1 MPEILVTGA
10 TGTFGAAVLEALH
23 QQGTDARAFV
33 RDPSKLTVGDVEVAI
48 GDFADANSLDAALT
62 GVKRVF
68 LASFDTPQALDLQ
81 RNVLEAAKRQGVKH
95 VVRIS
100 TIGVD
105 DPRLGP
111 IMTGHANGERQLEN
125 SEIAFT
131 HLRPSWVLQNF
142 LPTSSATP
150 VRDGKIRLPA
160 ADGKVGF
167 VDARDV
173 AAVAAVALTNTGH
186 EGRAYELT
194 GPDARSH
201 AEVANA
207 LAEAS
212 GTTISFE
219 DIPPQIFA
227 QELLEAGWKP
237 SSVDSF
243 EALFSEIREG
253 DAAIVTDDV
262 VKVTGRSAYSIF
274 DFAANHAHLFA
285 S

>member
-1 MPEILVTGA
+1 M
-10 TGTFGAAVLEALH
+10 
-23 QQGTDARAFV
+23 
-33 RDPSKLTVGDVEVAI
+33 
-48 GDFADANSLDAALT
+48 
-62 GVKRVF
+62 
-68 LASFDTPQALDLQ
+68 
-81 RNVLEAAKRQGVKH
+81 
-95 VVRIS
+95 
-100 TIGVD
+100 
-105 DPRLGP
+105 
-111 IMTGHANGERQLEN
+111 
-125 SEIAFT
+125 
-131 HLRPSWVLQNF
+131 
-142 LPTSSATP
+142 
-150 VRDGKIRLPA
+150 PA